1 MCEEL
6 KNGGARRWL
15 TGSERSAMALL
26 GVGEKWEKGGSF
38 GRPSPFIGGAE
49 RQASGRPT
57 HRRRRL
63 TACCTSRGVAHAG
76 VSCLGCYHAV
86 V

>member
-49 RQASGRPT
+49 R
-57 HRRRRL
+57 
-63 TACCTSRGVAHAG
+63 
-76 VSCLGCYHAV
+76 
-86 V
+86 